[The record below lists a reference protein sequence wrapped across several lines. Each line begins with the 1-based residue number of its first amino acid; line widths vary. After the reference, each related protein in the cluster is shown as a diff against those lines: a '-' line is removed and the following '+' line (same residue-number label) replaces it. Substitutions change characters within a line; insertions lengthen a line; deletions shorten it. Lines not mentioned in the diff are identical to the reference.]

1 MKALIVEDE
10 IYNFNALRSMLL
22 DVYPQ
27 TEIVG
32 PVVDLAGLERA
43 MQEQSRYDVIY
54 CDIRLEDGICFSV
67 FENMD
72 VTIPVIF
79 TTAYSEYALKAFEAN
94 GIAYLLKPISREALR
109 KATDKVLAMK
119 FNNQNIVAMLE
130 SIGMKGKTS
139 FVRFLKAN
147 TYDGALIIN
156 VTDVN
161 CFMVDGKST
170 FAMMSNG
177 TKNRIGYTLDGL
189 MQRLDPMQFF
199 RANRQFIVN
208 RNAIY
213 CIRNYGIRQVL
224 LKIAGYDDIQV
235 LVSKENIPVLNAWI
249 EQ

>member
-1 MKALIVEDE
+1 
-10 IYNFNALRSMLL
+10 
-22 DVYPQ
+22 
-27 TEIVG
+27 
-32 PVVDLAGLERA
+32 
-43 MQEQSRYDVIY
+43 
-54 CDIRLEDGICFSV
+54 
-67 FENMD
+67 
-72 VTIPVIF
+72 
-79 TTAYSEYALKAFEAN
+79 
-94 GIAYLLKPISREALR
+94 
-109 KATDKVLAMK
+109 MK

-213 CIRNYGIRQVL
+213 RIRNYGIRQVL